1 MENRLPTEPQMKKEE
16 TPMKPANTVSRP
28 CTIADSIAAS
38 CKEVRKM
45 REGKLPEKSLEQLFS
60 DIKQWCK
67 EGGE

>member
-16 TPMKPANTVSRP
+16 TPMKSVNTVSRS
-28 CTIADSIAAS
+28 CTIADSITAS

-60 DIKQWCK
+60 DIEQWCK